1 MGLGSSLIR
10 VCFFGGMMSEIK
22 KVVLAYSGGLD
33 TSVILQWIKDSY
45 NAEVITFT
53 ADLGQGEEVQEAKEK
68 AMKTGASKAYAV
80 DLQKEFVEDFV
91 FPVLRSGAI
100 YEGYYLLG
108 TSFAR
113 PLIAR
118 EMIKI
123 AEQEGAD
130 AIAHGATGK
139 GNDQVRFELSAYA
152 LKPDIKVIAPW
163 REWDLQSRDDCINY
177 AIDHK
182 INIVIPEGAEKPYST
197 DANLFHISY
206 EGGIL
211 EDPWSEPP
219 ANMWTLTKDLE
230 DTPDTAEIIEIEYE
244 NGNPISLNGK
254 KLSALE
260 MLRTTNKIAG
270 KHGIG
275 RVDIVENRFV
285 GMKSRGCYESPGGTI
300 LYHAHKAMEQ
310 ITLDRQVL
318 ELRDSLIPKYAN
330 VVYNGFWYAPE
341 REVLQNMMDDIQKEV
356 SGTVRLKLFKGNII
370 TLGRKSQNSLYREDV
385 VTFEEDDVYNQAD
398 ADGFI
403 KLNAL
408 RLRIRK
414 QLKDGKV
421 DDRFSKGFIE

>member
-1 MGLGSSLIR
+1 
-10 VCFFGGMMSEIK
+10 MSGIK

-33 TSVILQWIKDSY
+33 TSVILRWIKDTY

-68 AMKTGASKAYAV
+68 AIKTGASKAYAV

-177 AIDHK
+177 AKDHK

-211 EDPWSEPP
+211 EDPWAEPP
-219 ANMWTLTKDLE
+219 ANMWTRTKDLE
-230 DTPDTAEIIEIEYE
+230 DTPDTPEIIEIEYK
-244 NGNPISLNGK
+244 NGDPIALNGE

-260 MLRTTNKIAG
+260 MLRATNKIAG
-270 KHGIG
+270 EHGIG

-330 VVYNGFWYAPE
+330 MVYNGFWYAPE

-356 SGTVRLKLFKGNII
+356 SGVVKLKLFKGNII

-385 VTFEEDDVYNQAD
+385 VTFEEDDVYDQAD

-421 DDRFSKGFIE
+421 DDRFTKGFIE

>member
-1 MGLGSSLIR
+1 MGLGSSLR
-10 VCFFGGMMSEIK
+10 GVCFFGGMMSEIK

-260 MLRTTNKIAG
+260 MLQTTNKIAG

>member
-1 MGLGSSLIR
+1 
-10 VCFFGGMMSEIK
+10 MSEIK